1 VPFFGHKTRREREW
15 DEVRAAAQDDLVALG
30 DDIRSLDVDIQMP
43 GVSAEAKQR
52 YEQALQAYQR
62 ASQIFDR
69 AKRPE
74 DLASM
79 SETLEE
85 GRYAMAYAKSVLEG
99 RPPPER
105 RPPCFFD
112 PRHGPSTEDVQ
123 WAPPGGS
130 ARPVP
135 ACAADALRI
144 KEGFEPHGRQV
155 TVNGRPT
162 EYWNAP
168 RHYGPWAG
176 GYFNGFG
183 GGGLLQTLL
192 VGSALGAG
200 LGLGEELVGGLF
212 GGDGDGWGD
221 GDGDGWGDGGDGDF
235 GGDGGDWGGDGGDFG
250 GGDW

>member
-1 VPFFGHKTRREREW
+1 MRSS
-15 DEVRAAAQDDLVALG
+15 AQDDLVGLG
-30 DDIRSLDVDIQMP
+30 DDIRALDVDIQMP
-43 GVSAEAKQR
+43 GVSQEAKQR

-62 ASQIFDR
+62 ASQILDR
-69 AKRPE
+69 ARRPE
-74 DLASM
+74 DLAPV

-85 GRYAMAYAKSVLEG
+85 GRYAMAYTRALLEG
-99 RPPPER
+99 RPPPQR

-155 TVNGRPT
+155 VVNGRAT
-162 EYWNAP
+162 DYWNAP

-183 GGGLLQTLL
+183 GGGLLSTLL
-192 VGSALGAG
+192 MGSALGAG
-200 LGLGEELVGGLF
+200 LGLGAEAVEGLF
-212 GGDGDGWGD
+212 GDGGDGG
-221 GDGDGWGDGGDGDF
+221 GWGDGGDGGDYGGDGGDF
-235 GGDGGDWGGDGGDFG
+235 GGDGGDFGGDFG
-250 GGDW
+250 GGGGDW